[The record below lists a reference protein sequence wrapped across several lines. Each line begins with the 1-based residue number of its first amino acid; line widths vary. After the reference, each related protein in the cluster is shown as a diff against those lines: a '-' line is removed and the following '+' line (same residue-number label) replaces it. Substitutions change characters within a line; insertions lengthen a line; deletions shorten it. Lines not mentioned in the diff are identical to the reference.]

1 MAQSYKKNNTNNQIM
16 TVHLAAADQHDCTNE
31 EQIDEFDMVD
41 REEVFDECDE

>member
-1 MAQSYKKNNTNNQIM
+1 MISNTTN
-16 TVHLAAADQHDCTNE
+16 LAADQHDCTNE